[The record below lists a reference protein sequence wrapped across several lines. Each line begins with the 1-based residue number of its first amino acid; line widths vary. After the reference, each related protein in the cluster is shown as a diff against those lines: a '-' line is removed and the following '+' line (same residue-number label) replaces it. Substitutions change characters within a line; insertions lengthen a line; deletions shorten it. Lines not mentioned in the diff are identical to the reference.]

1 MRQGTVFMRCGCGGK
16 VERKRCASCGG
27 EGHSS
32 WYYRVDV
39 GARNGQRQRRTK
51 GGFATKGE
59 ALAAMAKLQ
68 KDVADGTHVEGSR
81 QTVAQY
87 LDGWLAGVTVR
98 GSTYNSY
105 ALAVRRLLP
114 HIGDCTLQALTRSDV
129 KAAYKAIGDAGRS
142 TKGNKKGGALADK
155 TVHNTHLALV
165 KALGAA
171 VEDRK
176 LTFNPAQ
183 AAHRLVKD
191 RPEMK
196 TWLAGELRAFLS
208 QTEDLLSQAEDPLSV
223 PLPSYPLWRLAAYT
237 GMRRGE
243 VLGLRWRDVDLD
255 AAQLSVRQQVA
266 RIRRKGAD
274 GKVEVLWGYGPPKTK
289 AGRRSIA
296 LDKGTV
302 DVLRDRRATWA
313 AQKVRTEVYKDE
325 DLVFCKADGSRLDPD
340 VVSGI
345 FERLVRKSG
354 LPKIRFHDL
363 RHTHATLGLAAHIHP
378 KVMSE
383 RLGHSSITITLDLYS
398 HAIPALGAEAA
409 DTIAAVVNG
418 F

>member
-1 MRQGTVFMRCGCGGK
+1 MRCGCGGK

-32 WYYRVDV
+32 WYYRVDT

-51 GGFATKGE
+51 GGFATKSE
-59 ALAAMAKLQ
+59 ALAAMATLQ

-81 QTVAQY
+81 QTVGQY

-114 HIGDCTLQALTRSDV
+114 HIGTTTLQALTRAEIR
-129 KAAYKAIGDAGRS
+129 AAYKAIGDGGRS

-196 TWLAGELRAFLS
+196 TWLASELRAFLG
-208 QTEDLLSQAEDPLSV
+208 QIQELPTV
-223 PLPSYPLWRLAAYT
+223 PLPSTGPRADVFYSYPLWRLAAYT

-255 AAQLSVRQQVA
+255 AARLSVRQQVA

-274 GKVEVLWGYGPPKTK
+274 GKVEVIWGYGPPKTK
-289 AGRRSIA
+289 AGKRSIA
-296 LDKGTV
+296 LDRGSV
-302 DVLRDRRATWA
+302 DVLRDRRQMWATE
-313 AQKVRTEVYKDE
+313 KVKAGQVYKDE
-325 DLVFCKADGSRLDPD
+325 DLVFCKVDGSRLDPD
-340 VVSGI
+340 VVSSI

-354 LPKIRFHDL
+354 LPRIRFHDL
-363 RHTHATLGLAAHIHP
+363 RHTHATLGLAAGIHP

-398 HAIPALGAEAA
+398 HAIPALGADAA
-409 DTIAAVVNG
+409 DRIAAVVDG

>member
-1 MRQGTVFMRCGCGGK
+1 MRCGNCGGK
-16 VERKRCASCGG
+16 VERKRCASCGA

-32 WYYRVDV
+32 WYYRVDIGTV
-39 GARNGQRQRRTK
+39 NGQRQQRSK
-51 GGFATKGE
+51 GGFKTKDA
-59 ALAAMAKLQ
+59 ALTAMAKLQ
-68 KDVADGTHVEGSR
+68 KDVTDGTHVAGSR

-87 LDGWLAGVTVR
+87 LEGWLAGVDVR
-98 GSTYNSY
+98 ASTYKSY
-105 ALAVRRLLP
+105 RLAVDRLLP
-114 HIGDCTLQALTRSDV
+114 RIGATPLQALTRSDI
-129 KAAYKAIGDAGRS
+129 KAVYKAIEDGGATQRS
-142 TKGNKKGGALADK
+142 KKGGALKSK

-176 LTFNPAQ
+176 LTFNPAA
-183 AAHRLVKD
+183 AAHKLSTKD

-196 TWLAGELRAFLS
+196 TWLASELRAFLS
-208 QTEDLLSQAEDPLSV
+208 QTEDLPNV

-243 VLGLRWRDVDLD
+243 VLGIRWHDIDLE
-255 AAQLSVRQQVA
+255 AARLSVRQQVTRVRLKDA
-266 RIRRKGAD
+266 SGKPVSTTD
-274 GKVEVLWGYGPPKTK
+274 GKPVFAWGYGLPKTK
-289 AGRRSIA
+289 AGKRSIA

-302 DVLRDRRATWA
+302 DVLKARRQTWA
-313 AQKVRTEVYKDE
+313 AEKVKAGQVYNDE

-340 VVSGI
+340 VVSLA
-345 FERLVRKSG
+345 FERLVAKSG

-383 RLGHSSITITLDLYS
+383 RLGHSSITVTLDLYS
-398 HAIPALGAEAA
+398 HAVPALGADAA
-409 DTIAAVVNG
+409 DKIAAVVNG

>member
-1 MRQGTVFMRCGCGGK
+1 MRCGKCGGK
-16 VERKRCASCGG
+16 VERKRCAACGG
-27 EGHSS
+27 ESYK
-32 WYYRVDV
+32 WCYRVDTGTV
-39 GARNGQRQRRTK
+39 NGQRQQRTK
-51 GGFATKGE
+51 GGFETKSE

-68 KDVADGTHVEGSR
+68 KETADGTYVEGSR
-81 QTVAQY
+81 QTVGQY

-105 ALAVRRLLP
+105 RLSVDRLRP
-114 HIGDCTLQALTRSDV
+114 HIGDRALQALTRADV
-129 KAAYKAIGDAGRS
+129 RAAYKAIGDGGRS
-142 TKGNKKGGALADK
+142 TKGNKKGGPLKDK

-165 KALGAA
+165 SALGAA

-183 AAHRLVKD
+183 AAHKLVKD

-196 TWLAGELRAFLS
+196 TWLAAELRAFLS
-208 QTEDLLSQAEDPLSV
+208 QTEDLPNV
-223 PLPSYPLWRLAAYT
+223 PLPSYPLWRLAAST

-255 AAQLSVRQQVA
+255 AARLSVRQQVA

-274 GKVEVLWGYGPPKTK
+274 GKVEVIWGFGPPKTK

-296 LDKGTV
+296 LDRVTV
-302 DVLRDRRATWA
+302 EALKARRGAWA
-313 AQKVRTEVYKDE
+313 AEKVKAGKVYKDE
-325 DLVFCKADGSRLDPD
+325 DLVFCKVDGSRLDPD

-354 LPKIRFHDL
+354 LPRIRFHDL
-363 RHTHATLGLAAHIHP
+363 RHTHATLGLAAGIHS

-398 HAIPALGAEAA
+398 HAIPALGADAA
-409 DTIAAVVNG
+409 DRIAAVVDAS
-418 F
+418 